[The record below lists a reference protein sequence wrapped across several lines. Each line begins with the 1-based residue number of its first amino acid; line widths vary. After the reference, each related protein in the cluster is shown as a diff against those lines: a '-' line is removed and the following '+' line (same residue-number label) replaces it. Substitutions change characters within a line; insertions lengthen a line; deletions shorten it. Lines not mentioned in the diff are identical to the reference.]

1 MHLLSFCGLLGKERL
16 WQKLLAWSIIML
28 SYIQVTRSILGSM
41 QDVDY
46 EATMAAKLTLAQKIF
61 AREKDSI
68 LNSSSFQKYL
78 SENEV

>member
-1 MHLLSFCGLLGKERL
+1 M
-16 WQKLLAWSIIML
+16 LAWSIIML
-28 SYIQVTRSILGSM
+28 CYSQVTRSILGYM